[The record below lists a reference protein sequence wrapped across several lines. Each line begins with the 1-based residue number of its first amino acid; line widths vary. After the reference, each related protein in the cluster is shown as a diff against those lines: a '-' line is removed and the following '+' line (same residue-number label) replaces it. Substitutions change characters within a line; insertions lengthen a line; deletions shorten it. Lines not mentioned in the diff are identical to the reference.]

1 MKKDIGT
8 DLFFNH
14 LISTKTLSEKEIE
27 LVLDHSNHVTY
38 KKKDIIFKQNTFT
51 SHVMFIKSGLVKI
64 FKEGRNNKSI
74 ILKIA
79 TPGNF
84 LGLIS
89 IFGES
94 TFQYS
99 ATAIEECEITFIDIN
114 VYYDLIENNGKYASS
129 ILKILSTD
137 NLYIFDKLLSQ
148 YQKQLPGKI
157 ADLILYFSEQIYQS
171 AHFEFPLTRNE
182 LAEFAG
188 TTKESMIRTLTEF
201 KNDKIIDLDGKSV
214 KINSIDIVKTLSKI
228 G

>member
-1 MKKDIGT
+1 MKKDINT
-8 DLFFNH
+8 DLFLNH
-14 LISTKTLSEKEIE
+14 LTSTKTLSDKEIE
-27 LVLDHSNHVTY
+27 NVLDHSNHVTY

-51 SHVMFIKSGLVKI
+51 SHVMFIKSGLVKV

>member
-1 MKKDIGT
+1 MNKETET
-8 DLFFNH
+8 DLFLNN
-14 LISTKTLSEKEIE
+14 LINTNSLSEQEINYIIE
-27 LVLDHSNHVTY
+27 NSKDVTY
-38 KKKDIIFKQNTFT
+38 QKKDIIFKQDTFT
-51 SHVMFIKSGLVKI
+51 SHVMFIKSGLVKV
-64 FKEGRNNKSI
+64 FKEGRSGKSI

-99 ATAIEECEITFIDIN
+99 ATAIEDCSITFIDIK
-114 VYYDLIENNGKYASS
+114 VFYEIIEKNGKYASYL
-129 ILKILSTD
+129 LKKLSSD
-137 NLYIFDKLLSQ
+137 NLYMFDKLLSQ

-157 ADLILYFSEQIYQS
+157 ADLILYFSELIYKS
-171 AHFEFPLTRNE
+171 TSFEFPLTRNE

-201 KNDKIIDLDGKSV
+201 KNDKIIELDGKSV

>member
-1 MKKDIGT
+1 MKKDINT

-14 LISTKTLSEKEIE
+14 LTSTNTLSEKEIDH
-27 LVLDHSNHVTY
+27 VLNHSNHVTY

-51 SHVMFIKSGLVKI
+51 SHVMFIKSGLVKV

-114 VYYDLIENNGKYASS
+114 VYYDLIENNGKYANS

>member
-1 MKKDIGT
+1 MKKDIDT
-8 DLFFNH
+8 DLFLNH

-51 SHVMFIKSGLVKI
+51 SHVMFIKSGLVKV

>member
-1 MKKDIGT
+1 MKKDIDT

-51 SHVMFIKSGLVKI
+51 SHVMFIKSGLVKV